1 MKKSK
6 IKSQKSRIQRGFT
19 LIELLIVVAIIGIL
33 STLIMVNFI
42 GIRQRARDAQRKSN
56 LRQIQSAL
64 ELYRS
69 DIGSYPAASL
79 ANCGTSLGNS
89 PTCTTIYMQKIP
101 DDPLNSGQ
109 YVYTYLPSGS
119 TFYLY
124 SCLENIN
131 DSQKDTSNNSVYC
144 DGSTNWSFTLQSP

>member
-1 MKKSK
+1 MKLMIYDLRFKN
-6 IKSQKSRIQRGFT
+6 RIQGGFT

-69 DIGSYPAASL
+69 DSGSYPAAL
-79 ANCGTSLGNS
+79 GNCGTSLGNS
-89 PTCTTIYMQKIP
+89 DCTTIYLQKIP
-101 DDPLNSGQ
+101 SDPLNSGE
-109 YVYTYLPSGS
+109 YVYEYTFNGS
-119 TFYLY
+119 SYSLH
-124 SCLENIN
+124 SCLENVN
-131 DSQKDTSNNSVYC
+131 DSQKDN
-144 DGSTNWSFTLQSP
+144 TNTGCTGGTTDWSFTLQSP